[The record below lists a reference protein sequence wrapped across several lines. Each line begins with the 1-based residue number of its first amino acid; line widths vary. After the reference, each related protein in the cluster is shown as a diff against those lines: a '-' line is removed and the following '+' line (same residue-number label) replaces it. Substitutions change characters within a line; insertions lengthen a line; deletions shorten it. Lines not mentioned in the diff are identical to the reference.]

1 MSKRSVLNSLPPP
14 PPHLPAKLSYVPE
27 TVGIC
32 AEWRRWAG
40 FSTLRTGDEP
50 GAEHGQHGG
59 ARERRDDLG
68 LRQPLRHE
76 PRQLQLRRRV
86 RVAMSAH
93 SRRLVF
99 WTGLLWIG
107 VGEDDGRFVAAT
119 TYL

>member
-1 MSKRSVLNSLPPP
+1 MRRNQSL
-14 PPHLPAKLSYVPE
+14 LASA
-27 TVGIC
+27 TGIC